1 MNTEAN
7 NWYKIW
13 EPSERVTTSVTV
25 HPLFI
30 LLEKNLDLDQFTV
43 PTLERKDQDTGNL
56 NRKFVIKN
64 KAAVL
69 P

>member
-25 HPLFI
+25 HPLFR

-43 PTLERKDQDTGNL
+43 PTLERKDQDAGNL
-56 NRKFVIKN
+56 NRQFVIKN